1 MRCVPTLPGAMRL
14 LSALDTRMKGTMAK
28 KYEPMMMRNTKTYT
42 RPMLA
47 MVCDLVMAEN
57 AYNART
63 RTKNMGVTVD
73 MHVSKDVQYCCHNV
87 TISSSDDGKAA
98 FMWRVAAATCPHVQ
112 STERRKRG
120 GGRGVRAMCEEE
132 IVGA

>member
-1 MRCVPTLPGAMRL
+1 LPGAMRL

-98 FMWRVAAATCPHVQ
+98 FMWRVAAAICPTYSPRKVHVG
-112 STERRKRG
+112 G
-120 GGRGVRAMCEEE
+120 GGRGEEDCS
-132 IVGA
+132 V